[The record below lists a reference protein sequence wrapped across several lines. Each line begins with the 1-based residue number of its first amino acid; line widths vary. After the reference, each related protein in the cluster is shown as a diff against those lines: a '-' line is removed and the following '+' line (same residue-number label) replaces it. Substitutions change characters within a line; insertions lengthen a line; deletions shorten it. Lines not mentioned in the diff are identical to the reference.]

1 MRVNHFCQFETGR
14 RCRDA
19 PRCSPA
25 RVRERARFCF
35 GADARKQHG
44 AGNAYHASR
53 FVRPQFVGHLWNAE
67 SLKWFWKQ
75 KGFFFNPRENWS
87 CSILLSARESQRG
100 QVRSVGGSISVLCHS
115 VPFDAN
121 TGSLKVRNVPI
132 RGKMLFILFFFYF
145 VLWAIATTTPTAE
158 IRGRGDIVTTKS
170 RQAKK
175 HNQMT
180 NHLFYSGERNEKI
193 RGNVR
198 NITQAVRRVLQS
210 KRTDLFYENFF
221 LIQQPPRIF
230 RMTSFVSA
238 FQKPFTQLGDCFVI
252 CRCWRLSSLDNA
264 TQEKLFLSDW
274 GQQSSPSTQRMC

>member
-1 MRVNHFCQFETGR
+1 MRVNHFCQFETRR

-100 QVRSVGGSISVLCHS
+100 QVRTVGGSISVLCHS

-132 RGKMLFILFFFYF
+132 RGKMLFILFFFI
-145 VLWAIATTTPTAE
+145 LCCE
-158 IRGRGDIVTTKS
+158 
-170 RQAKK
+170 
-175 HNQMT
+175 
-180 NHLFYSGERNEKI
+180 L
-193 RGNVR
+193 
-198 NITQAVRRVLQS
+198 LQ
-210 KRTDLFYENFF
+210 
-221 LIQQPPRIF
+221 QQPPPLRSGDEA
-230 RMTSFVSA
+230 TSL
-238 FQKPFTQLGDCFVI
+238 P
-252 CRCWRLSSLDNA
+252 RSLDRLKN
-264 TQEKLFLSDW
+264 TIRWQTICFIREREMKKYE
-274 GQQSSPSTQRMC
+274 GM

>member
-1 MRVNHFCQFETGR
+1 MLNLWNDSESRKVFFLIPEKTGAAASYSQPVNLSVVRSDLWEEAFRCCVTVSLLMPTLGVSKSEMFQFEGK
-14 RCRDA
+14 C
-19 PRCSPA
+19 C
-25 RVRERARFCF
+25 
-35 GADARKQHG
+35 
-44 AGNAYHASR
+44 
-53 FVRPQFVGHLWNAE
+53 L
-67 SLKWFWKQ
+67 
-75 KGFFFNPRENWS
+75 S
-87 CSILLSARESQRG
+87 C
-100 QVRSVGGSISVLCHS
+100 
-115 VPFDAN
+115 
-121 TGSLKVRNVPI
+121 
-132 RGKMLFILFFFYF
+132 FFFYF